1 MTEKSRTKQ
10 HWIKKALVGGAVL
23 GAIEIGLLNYFFKP
37 KQPAQIFPQ
46 QQTTITAR
54 ENPRQGLEK
63 EVVTQEAA
71 IQKAATQEIKEKTI
85 EQTASIQITQ
95 DQPKQNPLEKKVNA
109 PEIIDSSREVDALA
123 LAIYG
128 EARREL
134 CNGYNDY
141 VYGVARS
148 AITRASL
155 RGDSIEKIV
164 LKANKNKK
172 GVLVNQYTCFS
183 KKDVNYDKINSPD
196 KEVLARCREV
206 AEDIV
211 KERVKGCPEL
221 KKVTNYYVGKQAV
234 PGKYKTLKQAK
245 EDKIPAWAF
254 VNNGGDFMKDNK
266 GYLIPR
272 KPVAVTDVWQTK
284 HNGDRAFFYYSKY
297 F

>member
-1 MTEKSRTKQ
+1 MTDKFNWKYV
-10 HWIKKALVGGAVL
+10 VGIPLISVLTAVGFYKTYL
-23 GAIEIGLLNYFFKP
+23 SP
-37 KQPAQIFPQ
+37 KTCQPQVS
-46 QQTTITAR
+46 ITAR

-63 EVVTQEAA
+63 EV
-71 IQKAATQEIKEKTI
+71 ATQETATQKPETQEVKEKTI
-85 EQTASIQITQ
+85 EQTASTQEIQ
-95 DQPKQNPLEKKVNA
+95 KQNPLEKKVNA
-109 PEIIDSSREVDALA
+109 PEIIDSSKEVDALA

-148 AITRASL
+148 AITRANL
-155 RGDSIEKIV
+155 RGDSIENIV

-183 KKDVNYDKINSPD
+183 KKDVNYDDVNSPD

-245 EDKIPAWAF
+245 GDKIPAWAF
-254 VNNGGDFMKDNK
+254 VNNHGNFAKDNK

-272 KPVAVTDVWQTK
+272 NPVAVTDVWQTK